1 MHTSTETHAH
11 TGTHA
16 PYQPHSSD
24 TACFYTGCSIPTVIK
39 KIRPPIGMFV
49 FIGKKQHD
57 QAHTCTSTETH
68 AHTGTHAP
76 YQPHSSDTA
85 CFYTGCSIPT
95 VIKKIRP
102 PVGMFVF
109 IGRKQHDQAH
119 THAHKHRNARTHAHT
134 RTLPPT
140 LLRHSLLLHRL
151 LNSDS
156 HQEDQ
161 TARRYVCLHWKKAA

>member
-1 MHTSTETHAH
+1 MDTVNYVISLPRIPYVCMDIDSCTLQIQRNQRPSERKNTSKGSLLHVLNKDLIH
-11 TGTHA
+11 N
-16 PYQPHSSD
+16 P
-24 TACFYTGCSIPTVIK
+24 
-39 KIRPPIGMFV
+39 
-49 FIGKKQHD
+49 
-57 QAHTCTSTETH
+57 
-68 AHTGTHAP
+68 
-76 YQPHSSDTA
+76 SDTA

-119 THAHKHRNARTHAHT
+119 THTHKHRNARTHGHT
-134 RTLPPT
+134 HTLPTT
-140 LLRHSLLLHRL
+140 LLRHSQFLHRL

-161 TARRYVCLHWKKAA
+161 TARRYVCLHKKNAA